1 VSRAVP
7 WGVVYAALLGA
18 LFVRVRTADTP
29 LPEPVAPAPHEPVW
43 LVRVHHA
50 LVYAVLGGAPLEA
63 GLVGEHAAGR
73 GAGAVLFA
81 LGVAG
86 YRLAGRALGAALSP
100 LIAPRPGA
108 HLVTRGPYRWLRH
121 PMYLAQA
128 LIAVGAPL
136 TLGCRWILAPAAAA
150 LAVLV
155 VRASVEDAALAR
167 AFPEHRRYAARTK
180 RFLPFLY

>member
-1 VSRAVP
+1 VSRAVL
-7 WGVVYAALLGA
+7 WGVLYAALLGA

-29 LPEPVAPAPHEPVW
+29 LPEPVTPAPGEPVW
-43 LVRVHHA
+43 LVGLHHA

-63 GLVGEHAAGR
+63 TVVGEHTAGR

-108 HLVTRGPYRWLRH
+108 PLVTAGPYRWLRH

-136 TLGCRWILAPAAAA
+136 TLGCRWTLALAAAA
-150 LAVLV
+150 VVVLV
-155 VRASVEDAALAR
+155 VRASVEEAALAR
-167 AFPEHRRYAARTK
+167 AFPEYRRYAARTK
-180 RFLPFLY
+180 RLLPFLY